1 MIQKIVTAIDFSEC
15 SMNAFR
21 HAVDMARKLKAD
33 LIMVWVNPETFKF
46 VASREKVDD
55 ETVRAREA
63 FEGIWRQY
71 HADIGNQELKYII
84 KRGQVYEQIVKTAI
98 EENADLIVAGTHGVS
113 GFREFWMGSN
123 AFRLIMASTLP
134 VLTIREETPLKKDLK
149 KIVLPIDSTIETRQ
163 KNPIAAEFAKVFDAE
178 VHIVGLYSS
187 EVEDIRKLVNSYL
200 EDTVNYLNEQG
211 IKYQVAYKECNN
223 ITNMTLE
230 YAQEIDANLIVIM
243 TEQEIKTANLWMG
256 PYARQMINHADIP
269 VLSVK
274 PQEFIDSMKP

>member
-1 MIQKIVTAIDFSEC
+1 
-15 SMNAFR
+15 
-21 HAVDMARKLKAD
+21 
-33 LIMVWVNPETFKF
+33 MVWVNPETFKF
-46 VASREKVDD
+46 VPSLEKGDN
-55 ETVRAREA
+55 ETERAREA
-63 FEGIWRQY
+63 FEGIWQQY
-71 HADIGNQELKYII
+71 HADLGQQELKYII

-134 VLTIREETPLKKDLK
+134 VLTIREETPLKQDLK
-149 KIVLPIDSTIETRQ
+149 RIVLPIDSTIETRQ
-163 KNPIAAEFAKVFDAE
+163 KNTIAAEFAKVFDAE
-178 VHIVGLYSS
+178 IHIVGLYSS

-200 EDTVNYLNEQG
+200 EDTVNYFQSQG
-211 IKYQVAYKECNN
+211 VKYKIAYKECNN
-223 ITNMTLE
+223 ITNMTLD
-230 YAQEIDANLIVIM
+230 YAREIDANLIIIM

-256 PYARQMINHADIP
+256 PYARQMINHAEIP

>member
-1 MIQKIVTAIDFSEC
+1 MIKKIVTAIDFSEC

-21 HAVDMARKLKAD
+21 HYVDMARNLQAD

-46 VASREKVDD
+46 VPSREKQDD

-63 FEGIWRQY
+63 FEGIWQQY
-71 HADIGNQELKYII
+71 HADLGDLELKYII

-134 VLTIREETPLKKDLK
+134 VLTIREETPLNQYLK
-149 KIVLPIDSTIETRQ
+149 KIVLPIDSTVETRQ
-163 KNPIAAEFAKVFDAE
+163 KNSIAAEFAKVFDAE
-178 VHIVGLYSS
+178 VHVVGLYSS
-187 EVEDIRKLVNSYL
+187 EVEDIRKLVDSYL
-200 EDTVNYLNEQG
+200 DDTITYLKEQG
-211 IKYQVAYKECNN
+211 IKYQLAYKECNN
-223 ITNMTLE
+223 ITNKTLE
-230 YAQEIDANLIVIM
+230 YAKEIDANLIVIM

-256 PYARQMINHADIP
+256 PYARQMINHAEIP

-274 PQEFIDSMKP
+274 PQEFIDSMKS

>member
-21 HAVDMARKLKAD
+21 HSVDMARNLQAD

-46 VASREKVDD
+46 VPSREKTDD

-63 FEGIWRQY
+63 FEGIWQQY
-71 HADIGNQELKYII
+71 HADLGDLELKYII

-134 VLTIREETPLKKDLK
+134 VLTIREETPLNQYLK
-149 KIVLPIDSTIETRQ
+149 KIVLPIDSTVETRQ
-163 KNPIAAEFAKVFDAE
+163 KNSIAAEFAKVFDAE
-178 VHIVGLYSS
+178 VHVVGLYSS
-187 EVEDIRKLVNSYL
+187 EVEDIRKLVDSYL
-200 EDTVNYLNEQG
+200 DDTIKYLKEQQ

-223 ITNMTLE
+223 ITNKTLE
-230 YAQEIDANLIVIM
+230 YAKEIDANLIVIM

-256 PYARQMINHADIP
+256 PYARQMINHAEIP

-274 PQEFIDSMKP
+274 PQEFIDSMKS